1 MSQPSAATRRHRRG
15 TACDEC
21 RRRKLRCDG
30 QKPQCGRCLDMGVA
44 CELTQRSARGPKKGH
59 LRDLK
64 NRLVYLEALLE
75 NRVPAE
81 DTQQDLHASTEY
93 TGDPSLLLPLVRA
106 SHTAD
111 VGTSE
116 PWISTGTVT
125 SNSEHE
131 RLLQPDLTPG
141 VPSFSQRSSVGPI
154 ISGHSTP
161 IQRITSL
168 VQEELDQLYL
178 DRVHNSIPILHQR
191 RYMSW
196 SKSSTKT
203 APRRCLQYAMWTLAA
218 LLSTQFRDMIEPLY
232 QETKRMLDQCTV
244 GANED
249 SNIDTAIGQAWVL
262 LVVFESMRTY
272 HRQAWM
278 SAGSAFRFVQA
289 MHYHEIDSLDDGK
302 RGPAYAQ
309 RDDDFIEVEERRRV
323 FWMAYFLDHIISMRG
338 DWPITLNE
346 HVICTRLPA
355 SDSKFQNGYQ
365 ELGPFLSEA
374 MTDSTLQVRSSFT
387 ECLILVTICGR
398 SLLQRQQCQISK
410 AYGDMTLD
418 WTEQRQWLDRLLVSR
433 FQVLSQ
439 CYPAPTESNDPLLLF
454 THILAHAT
462 VIYYCKTMTQS
473 DAPSNFTQSSEFSY
487 EHRALEASK
496 NIIRLATTL
505 PELPFSK
512 VHPLMPMPLFIC
524 AEFLYSNI
532 HNGVSVQSPIQDLFR
547 IFSELKNVN
556 DHEQSYLDLL
566 PRSCIL
572 KTAVMVGLRDKGG
585 ASS

>member
-15 TACDEC
+15 IACDEC

-30 QKPQCGRCLDMGVA
+30 QKPQCGRCLDTGVA

-64 NRLVYLEALLE
+64 NRLVYLETLLE
-75 NRVPAE
+75 NSVPAE
-81 DTQQDLHASTEY
+81 DTQQDLHAIIEY
-93 TGDPSLLLPLVRA
+93 TGDPSLLPFVRA
-106 SHTAD
+106 GHAAE

-116 PWISTGTVT
+116 PWISAGTVT

-131 RLLQPDLTPG
+131 GLLQPDLTPG

-161 IQRITSL
+161 IQSITGL
-168 VQEELDQLYL
+168 MQDELDQLYL

-203 APRRCLQYAMWTLAA
+203 EPRRCLQYAMWTLAA

-232 QETKRMLDQCTV
+232 QETKRMLDQLTV
-244 GANED
+244 AANED
-249 SNIDTAIGQAWVL
+249 SNIDTEIGQAWVL
-262 LVVFESMRTY
+262 LVTFESMRTY

-289 MHYHEIDSLDDGK
+289 MHYHELDSLDGK
-302 RGPAYAQ
+302 RGSAYAQ
-309 RDDDFIEVEERRRV
+309 RDDFIEVEERRRV

-355 SDSKFQNGYQ
+355 SDSKFQNGYR

-398 SLLQRQQCQISK
+398 SLFQRQQCQISK

-418 WTEQRQWLDRLLVSR
+418 WTEQRQWLDRLLLSR

-439 CYPAPTESNDPLLLF
+439 CYPDPTESNDPLLLF
-454 THILAHAT
+454 THILAQST
-462 VIYYCKTMTQS
+462 VIYYCKTMIQS
-473 DAPSNFTQSSEFSY
+473 DAPSNFTQSREFRY

-496 NIIRLATTL
+496 NIIRLARTL

-512 VHPLMPMPLFIC
+512 VHPLMPIPLFIC

-532 HNGVSVQSPIQDLFR
+532 HNGISVQSPIQDLFH
-547 IFSELKNVN
+547 IFRELKNVN

-566 PRSCIL
+566 PRSCIS
-572 KTAVMVGLRDKGG
+572 KTAVMVGLGDEGV